1 VSYVGVATLSAF
13 CEAWAF
19 ELRISE
25 WGFGIEGRIAE
36 FILATALASP
46 QEVCGYDF
54 SSLEA
59 FMIKSKIDNPQSA
72 IDRP

>member
-1 VSYVGVATLSAF
+1 MGELWGVATLSAF

-36 FILATALASP
+36 FILATALAST

-54 SSLEA
+54 SSLDQ
-59 FMIKSKIDNPQSA
+59 IRNRQSA
-72 IDRP
+72 TGN